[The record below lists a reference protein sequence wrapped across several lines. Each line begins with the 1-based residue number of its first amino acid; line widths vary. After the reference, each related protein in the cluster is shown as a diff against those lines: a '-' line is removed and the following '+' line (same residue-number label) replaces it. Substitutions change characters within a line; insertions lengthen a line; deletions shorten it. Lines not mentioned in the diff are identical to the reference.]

1 MLLILKIFFSG
12 VLGQYSR
19 CNTWW
24 KFNSVDSKTVSEH
37 FILSFVEGNLTQQR
51 NTVHIGNLL
60 LTSSVSEDVLM
71 DFDIFMVKYNV
82 YSEIKKEIY

>member
-1 MLLILKIFFSG
+1 M
-12 VLGQYSR
+12 GQYSR
-19 CNTWW
+19 CNTWR

-37 FILSFVEGNLTQQR
+37 FILSFIEGNLTQQT

-71 DFDIFMVKYNV
+71 DFGALVEAETTLGTAAVIVMNKQV
-82 YSEIKKEIY
+82 SLW